1 VSEWLSNR
9 TPRQWLGVGL
19 FLAGALLTCLL
30 AYLGNTE
37 TPPAA
42 STQALTALLGILA
55 QGGAVWAFS
64 GVGRADPGLA
74 QRAVARLYRLA
85 QHSAS
90 AREVLEDM
98 YENEPPAALVRKQL
112 GGLSVTLSFL
122 EEGYIE
128 AMEDWRTFHPQ
139 IVEEVEGRGDE
150 QGT

>member
-1 VSEWLSNR
+1 MTWLRTR
-9 TPRQWLGVGL
+9 TPRQWFGAALFAVGTL
-19 FLAGALLTCLL
+19 VTCLL

-42 STQALTALLGILA
+42 STQALTALLAILA

-74 QRAVARLYRLA
+74 YRAVARLYGLA
-85 QHSAS
+85 QRSAS
-90 AREVLEDM
+90 ARETLEAM
-98 YENEPPAALVRKQL
+98 YEDEPPVAQVRKQL

-128 AMEDWRTFHPQ
+128 AMEDWRTFHPA
-139 IVEEVEGRGDE
+139 IVKEVEGRGGS
-150 QGT
+150 QKP